1 MDTNKQSPAKPAP
14 ETQLKPAG
22 VVVITPKAVPDPGAA
37 DREIHARHA
46 LPIVPDHVDTES
58 GEKNSNKD

>member
-1 MDTNKQSPAKPAP
+1 METNKQLPAKPAP

-22 VVVITPKAVPDPGAA
+22 VIVITTKAVPTPGAA

-46 LPIVPDHVDTES
+46 LPIIPDHVDTES
-58 GEKNSNKD
+58 DETNSNKD

>member
-1 MDTNKQSPAKPAP
+1 MDKDKQLPAKPVP

-22 VVVITPKAVPDPGAA
+22 VVVIIPKAVPSPGAT

-46 LPIVPDHVDTES
+46 LPIIPDHVDTES
-58 GEKNSNKD
+58 GENNSEKD